1 MQLRHICEVCG
12 VEEILA
18 PEAAF
23 EAGWDYPPKM
33 GSFGVISPRVCP
45 RCPNNRTVWWA
56 VTVDGFTGDML
67 TPDQRATV
75 ERIAAEPESILVP
88 DSESRP

>member
-12 VEEILA
+12 VEEILT

-33 GSFGVISPRVCP
+33 GMFGVISPRNCP

-56 VTVDGFTGDML
+56 VTVDGFTADML

-75 ERIAAEPESILVP
+75 ERIAGEPESILAP
-88 DSESRP
+88 DTGSQT